1 MKSKAEPG
9 RGRGRTEVGAAPR
22 LKERGGEGEPLVP
35 AEIIQDAAGNLQ
47 AFGLHNEDPQ
57 RAQRIPAPGSR
68 HRREAQTCGPADSGT
83 LCPDPEAGPR
93 RGAEPWSHA
102 LSA

>member
-1 MKSKAEPG
+1 MEP
-9 RGRGRTEVGAAPR
+9 RGWGERTEVGAAPR
-22 LKERGGEGEPLVP
+22 LRERGGEGKPLVP

-57 RAQRIPAPGSR
+57 QTQRIPAPRSR
-68 HRREAQTCGPADSGT
+68 HRRETQRCGPRDSGT

-102 LSA
+102 PSA